1 METNKKDTCIWWLL
15 SCKMPKLIIFKML
28 REAKFWYL
36 EQCHL
41 VNTEVFQFQWCCEL
55 RQLCYEAFL
64 IFSPKYS
71 FDNMNAYTLKRS
83 DDEK

>member
-41 VNTEVFQFQWCCEL
+41 VNTEVFQFQ
-55 RQLCYEAFL
+55 
-64 IFSPKYS
+64 
-71 FDNMNAYTLKRS
+71 
-83 DDEK
+83 